1 MRHQLLES
9 KHILHDAYLKICDMK
24 IPTKRKVR
32 LLSELMGENPDH
44 WRVVGITEQALT
56 VFWENNFKKV
66 SRMGIN
72 RSHLVDR
79 HETFTYMLE
88 NIMLDIDEWWQ
99 YYTERDKTVFAT
111 SGENMSNVF
120 SNVIYFEEQGL
131 FRSSGFAWR
140 HSKEESFFLQELY
153 EKMINKNVQREEPNV
168 LGVPIRD
175 SKTKS
180 CLL

>member
-44 WRVVGITEQALT
+44 WRVVGTTEQALT
-56 VFWENNFKKV
+56 VFSENNFKKV

-140 HSKEESFFLQELY
+140 HSKEESSFLQELY
-153 EKMINKNVQREEPNV
+153 EQMINKNVQREELDV
-168 LGVPIRD
+168 HTVPIRD
-175 SKTKS
+175 CKI
-180 CLL
+180 